1 MLTKIGVVTNREK
14 KAGPNVPDAFE
25 VKMAKKF
32 TKNVTCPSCGAELVK
47 ECPSE
52 AMCEV
57 SVLECP
63 HCGAKVR

>member
-14 KAGPNVPDAFE
+14 KAGPNVQDALE
-25 VKMAKKF
+25 VKASKKF
-32 TKNVTCPSCGAELVK
+32 TKKVTCPSCEAELVK

-57 SVLECP
+57 SVLKCP
-63 HCGAKVR
+63 HCGASVR